1 MFADKIYFFWRNIDI
16 IESKLYDGFDYNFI
30 TNDDIMHTNLF
41 LFVKVKT
48 EHITFSLVISI

>member
-30 TNDDIMHTNLF
+30 TNDDIMHTKLF

-48 EHITFSLVISI
+48 EHITFVRQ